1 MWLDAL
7 DAAFSRLNQD
17 LLRDIEAV
25 SVSAQQH
32 GSVYW
37 RRGASQTLE
46 VLECNSGLREC
57 LVDSF
62 AINDCPIWA
71 DSSTSVFCEYLEEAM
86 GGPDELARLTGSAA
100 YERFTGPQIAR
111 IILQCHSEWMA
122 CERISLVSSFASSL
136 LLQSYAPIDAA
147 DASGMNLMDLR
158 NRVWLPTACACVA
171 GSATCDLI
179 RSRLMFFSFRC

>member
-1 MWLDAL
+1 MIEMEERRMQKPKLSENVSIPREEL
-7 DAAFSRLNQD
+7 EAFLKESN
-17 LLRDIEAV
+17 
-25 SVSAQQH
+25 
-32 GSVYW
+32 
-37 RRGASQTLE
+37 
-46 VLECNSGLREC
+46 
-57 LVDSF
+57 
-62 AINDCPIWA
+62 
-71 DSSTSVFCEYLEEAM
+71 EYLEEAM